1 MELDR
6 GLHLMHTFILLTS
19 ISFAHLT
26 NIPITPIDACI
37 YKLIVFSLVFS
48 SFGQNDYKTLQKRSN
63 NSRTSTIAFWYAISI
78 IMTSLSVK
86 IRWLRRQYYACH
98 CSIQQFSI
106 FFNGQIVFFVYF
118 FHIPID
124 GGRLSNDLLHVY
136 WFIENIWHLCI
147 YLQLSL
153 FLWHCYLYKIL
164 IFRLAIRVRL
174 VPEVWMRLKDR
185 RSLTFA
191 VVSVGWVL
199 MLKIDPYSSWPIW
212 ILLLGIYSLHKPRIP
227 HREKFGKKDKK
238 RNNKKYDETDLDCEF
253 VLILMNERW
262 NLNAH

>member
-37 YKLIVFSLVFS
+37 YKLIVFS

-63 NSRTSTIAFWYAISI
+63 NSRTATIAFWYAISI

-106 FFNGQIVFFVYF
+106 FFNGQIVFFVF
-118 FHIPID
+118 FFIFPLTGGDYQMIYCMFID
-124 GGRLSNDLLHVY
+124 S
-136 WFIENIWHLCI
+136 
-147 YLQLSL
+147 S
-153 FLWHCYLYKIL
+153 KIFD
-164 IFRLAIRVRL
+164 ICVF
-174 VPEVWMRLKDR
+174 
-185 RSLTFA
+185 T
-191 VVSVGWVL
+191 
-199 MLKIDPYSSWPIW
+199 Y
-212 ILLLGIYSLHKPRIP
+212 
-227 HREKFGKKDKK
+227 
-238 RNNKKYDETDLDCEF
+238 N
-253 VLILMNERW
+253 
-262 NLNAH
+262 